1 MTGKEEK
8 TSLEIDEQ
16 IKVASQI
23 LERNIN
29 FISNCDNKTAILL
42 TTIGVLFTIVLS
54 TDVIQ
59 LVTKIINNCLFE
71 ITGLKFFNIV
81 LFLFSFVLSVIGLYN
96 LCEVLVAR
104 TKSPSN
110 NTERQNSLI
119 FFSGISQNID
129 EKMYSEKLY
138 SMTKEELLSDIISQI
153 YINSKI
159 ADKKYLKYNRGFKSI
174 LLGII
179 LFVIALLLGS
189 SIL

>member
-54 TDVIQ
+54 ADVIQ
-59 LVTKIINNCLFE
+59 LITKIINNCLFE
-71 ITGLKFFNIV
+71 INILKFFNIV
-81 LFLFSFVLSVIGLYN
+81 LFLFSFVLSAIGLYN
-96 LCEVLVAR
+96 LCGVLVAR

-129 EKMYSEKLY
+129 EKIYSEKLY